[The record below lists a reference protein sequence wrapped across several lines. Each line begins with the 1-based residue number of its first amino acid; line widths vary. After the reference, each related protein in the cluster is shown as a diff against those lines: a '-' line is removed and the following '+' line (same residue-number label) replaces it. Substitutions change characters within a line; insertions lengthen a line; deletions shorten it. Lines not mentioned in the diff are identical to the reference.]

1 MTWTH
6 RERVLAAL
14 NHEEPDRVPIDF
26 GGAYATTI
34 YFSAYENL
42 KKHLGVVESEMGIST
57 KRGRTALVD
66 ETILRRFDIDVRGL
80 RLGAY
85 EGGPNQEDIDEDNYR
100 DEWGVVWTK
109 TGTHPYITTDGPF
122 YNKVPTIEDLER
134 HSWPDPDNPGLYRG
148 LSERAE
154 ALRRDTDYAIILN
167 LRLGIVHEG
176 QFLRGYGDWLKDLYK
191 RPEFANLL
199 MEFTGGYCR
208 KVVENSLK
216 AVGDNVDIVWFGDD
230 MAIQESTLFDPK
242 IYRQLIRPHQE
253 RTISMVKALADVKVV
268 FHSCGAIAALLDDLI
283 GIGVDAINP
292 VQVGAKGM
300 DPAGLKE
307 RFGDRL
313 AFWGGIDTQRILPFG
328 TQDDVRA
335 ETRRIIDILGKGGG
349 YVLNSVHN
357 IQPEVPPENIVAMFD
372 EARSYRPGRR

>member
-14 NHEEPDRVPIDF
+14 SHEETDRVPIDF

-34 YFSAYENL
+34 YFTAYERL
-42 KKHLGVVESEMGIST
+42 KKHLDVEAETVIAT
-57 KRGRTALVD
+57 KKGRTALVD
-66 ETILRRFDIDVRGL
+66 ETILRRFDVDVRGL

-85 EGGPNQEDIDEDNYR
+85 EGGANQEDIDEDNYR

-122 YNKVPTIEDLER
+122 YNKVPVIEDLES

-154 ALRRDTDYAIILN
+154 ALRRDTDCAIVLN

-176 QFLRGYGDWLKDLYK
+176 QFLRGYADWLKDLYK
-191 RPEFANLL
+191 RPEFANRL

-208 KVVENSLK
+208 KVVENALE

-268 FHSCGAIAALLDDLI
+268 FHSCGAIAPLLDDLI

-300 DPAGLKE
+300 DPARLKKE
-307 RFGDRL
+307 FGDRL

-328 TQDDVRA
+328 TPDDVRA

-357 IQPEVPPENIVAMFD
+357 IQPEVSPENIIAMFD